1 MPSFLPPVR
10 VSFLILMLLITVP
23 FFAGCARI
31 DHVYLTWQHDP
42 RTTMTVNYQSP
53 KHYEAL
59 KLAYDTESHGGVAA
73 EYAMQAEGTVVR
85 QIPGLRDER
94 YIYHVEATDLIP
106 GETYYFVLSE
116 DGESVTEELRFRP
129 LPPDNTPLRFIAG
142 GDMTIL
148 PRAHQLTG
156 LAGGTDPMF
165 ALIGGD
171 IAYDNGKL
179 SSAWMWDHWFAMWEN
194 NMVTSDGVM
203 VPMILAIGNHEVN
216 EKQGTLLERAP
227 FYYAFFAQGGL
238 PYFSRK
244 VRDDTLLVVLDS
256 GHTVLHAEQ
265 IPWLEQTLK
274 DGQDVENRMAVYHA
288 PLYPSHR
295 DFDDWRAVAGRENW
309 LPIFDQYGL
318 DVAFENHDHSFKRSK
333 VLKGNQVADSG
344 TVYLGDGSF
353 GVNPRE
359 AVDPGRWYLEKASGT
374 PHFWVVTI
382 DDAGMHFKAISQA
395 EETLD
400 ELTVD

>member
-1 MPSFLPPVR
+1 MPIAPSFLRRYCAYFVLIPV
-10 VSFLILMLLITVP
+10 LLLLG
-23 FFAGCARI
+23 GCARI

-42 RTTMTVNYQSP
+42 RTTMTVNFQSQEY
-53 KHYEAL
+53 YEHL
-59 KLAYDTESHGGVAA
+59 KLVYDTVSHDGVAA
-73 EYAMQAEGTVVR
+73 DYALSAEGSVR

-94 YIYHVEATDLIP
+94 YIYHIEATDLSP
-106 GETYYFVLSE
+106 GETYHFVLASE
-116 DGESVTEELRFRP
+116 GESVTEELRFRP
-129 LPPDNTPLRFIAG
+129 LPPGSAPLRFISG

-156 LAGGTDPMF
+156 LAGENDPMF

-179 SSAWMWDHWFAMWEN
+179 SSAWMWDHWFAMWED

-216 EKQGTLLERAP
+216 DQPGTLLERAP
-227 FYYAFFAQGGL
+227 FYYNFFAQGGL
-238 PYFSRK
+238 PYFTRPL
-244 VRDDTLLVVLDS
+244 RDDTLLIVLDS

-265 IPWLEQTLK
+265 IPWLEQVLK
-274 DGQDVENRMAVYHA
+274 EAQGIKNTIAIYHA

-295 DFDDWRAVAGRENW
+295 PFDDWRAVAGRESW
-309 LPIFDQYGL
+309 LPLFDQYGL
-318 DVAFENHDHSFKRSK
+318 SVAFENHDHAFKRTK
-333 VLKGNQVADSG
+333 VLKGNAVAETG

-359 AVDPGRWYLEKASGT
+359 AVDPDRWYLEKSSGT
-374 PHFWVVTI
+374 PHFWLVNI
-382 DDAGMHFKAISQA
+382 DDDGMHFKAISQA
-395 EETLD
+395 RENLD
-400 ELTVD
+400 ELTVK